1 MIFVRHDARISSFT
15 INGSVITDIRAS
27 ILANKRISVKMGYN
41 PGMPR
46 RRVIPSVIR
55 FFYKHFYN
63 RFAFTYD
70 PISTAV
76 SRGEWRAWT
85 RAAIPFVRGPYVL
98 EIAFGTGNLLLDL
111 ADTGFALLGV
121 DLSPFMI
128 EISRRKFQARGL
140 SIPIARARVQ
150 QLPFPG
156 AHFSSIVMTFPP
168 GFATD
173 PRALTE
179 IRRVLADDGSLIWV
193 DAPYLYPRD
202 EWSRFLNWAYRLT
215 DGAPEPSADDPLRG
229 IYHVNRAD
237 LPGDLLPREGWYWRV
252 EKIERPGSHVHV
264 IIGTKHEIM

>member
-1 MIFVRHDARISSFT
+1 
-15 INGSVITDIRAS
+15 
-27 ILANKRISVKMGYN
+27 MGYN
-41 PGMPR
+41 PGMPGG
-46 RRVIPSVIR
+46 RVIPSLIR
-55 FFYKHFYN
+55 FCYKHFYN

-85 RAAIPFVRGPYVL
+85 RAAIPFVRGPHVL

-111 ADTGFALLGV
+111 ADAGFAPLGV

-150 QLPFPG
+150 ELPFPG

-168 GFATD
+168 GFATE
-173 PRALTE
+173 PRAIKE
-179 IRRVLADDGSLIWV
+179 IRHVLAHDGSLIWV

-202 EWSRFLNWAYRLT
+202 GWSRFLNWAYRLT
-215 DGAPEPSADDPLRG
+215 GGAPQPSADAAQRG
-229 IYHVNRAD
+229 IDHVNRAD
-237 LPGDLLPREGWYWRV
+237 LPRDLLPREGWYWRV
-252 EKIERPGSHVHV
+252 EKIERPEGYVHV
-264 IIGTKHEIM
+264 IIGSKQVSV